1 MRLRLSP
8 SRRQGLVESGP
19 KFALFDSESAELMD
33 LTPDQIELL
42 ILDWE
47 DLESYEV
54 ESMEDARSALRE
66 AVARMQCLYLI
77 LFALDSEMDPGLR
90 NESAAAAN
98 TLLGR
103 YPATGR
109 FISGILSA
117 EPLPQGADIDAAIK
131 HARTNKLT
139 HLEPILTGLSR
150 TQDAIASARQAL
162 DNVSEEVAGEDRQR
176 HTFQAEAARRG
187 LFESLAKRISDP
199 KQVDFLRG
207 QQGVLPTDLIPVF
220 NAWLDQAVGIAQKL
234 RELAAAA
241 PPEIGSVPT
250 SHGALV
256 SAGVA
261 AKHQDPF
268 QP

>member
-1 MRLRLSP
+1 M
-8 SRRQGLVESGP
+8 
-19 KFALFDSESAELMD
+19 FDSESNELAD
-33 LTPDQIELL
+33 LTPGEGDLL
-42 ILDWE
+42 EFDWE
-47 DLESYEV
+47 DIETYDVASV
-54 ESMEDARSALRE
+54 EEAHLTLQG
-66 AVARMQCLYLI
+66 AVARLQGLYLI
-77 LFALDSEMDPGLR
+77 LFALDSEMETTLR
-90 NESAAAAN
+90 HNSAIAAN
-98 TLLGR
+98 LLLNR
-103 YPATGR
+103 FPKSGR

-117 EPLPQGADIDAAIK
+117 EPLPQDADVDAAII
-131 HARTNKLT
+131 HARTNQLT

-150 TQDAIASARQAL
+150 TQNAIASARQAL

-187 LFESLAKRISDP
+187 LFDSLAKRISDP
-199 KQVDFLRG
+199 KQVDFLRD
-207 QQGVLPTDLIPVF
+207 QQGGLPTDLIPVF
-220 NAWLDQAVGIAQKL
+220 NAWLDQALNIAQNL

-250 SHGALV
+250 THGALV